1 MFNGVMCGRFVSFT
15 IGEGLTSALATVPG
29 LPAPAIDLTDISKPN
44 WNTAPTQQIAVVTV
58 GEGLQEELYA
68 EQTIVRP
75 MRWGLVPSWSKS
87 LPKTPMFNARG
98 ETAPE
103 KPSFRAAF
111 KRRRCLV
118 PMDGWYEWK
127 PGGKNGAAEG
137 KVPYFT
143 HHPDGA
149 LFAAGLWEV
158 LSEPKSGTDLLSCT
172 IITTESVGQLTW
184 LHDRMP
190 RILLADEAERWLS
203 AEPQDARELLHP
215 TDEEFVAQFQVQEVS
230 RRVGNARVNDPE
242 LIAPVG
248 EQDTLL

>member
-1 MFNGVMCGRFVSFT
+1 MGVMCGRFVSFT
-15 IGEGLTSALATVPG
+15 IGEELISALATVPG
-29 LPAPAIDLTDISKPN
+29 LPAPAVDLSGLNKPN
-44 WNTAPTQQIAVVTV
+44 WNTAPTQQVRVVTI
-58 GEGLQEELYA
+58 GEGLQEEHHPD
-68 EQTIVRP
+68 ETIVRA
-75 MRWGLVPSWSKS
+75 MRWGLVPSWSKA
-87 LPKTPMFNARG
+87 LPKAPMFNARG
-98 ETAPE
+98 ETVVE

-127 PGGKNGAAEG
+127 PGGKSGAADG

-143 HHPDGA
+143 THPEGA

-158 LSEPKSGTDLLSCT
+158 WANPETGKDLLSCT
-172 IITTESVGQLTW
+172 IVTTESVGQLTW

-190 RILLADEAERWLS
+190 RILLADEAAQWL
-203 AEPQDARELLHP
+203 AEYPAEAQELLHP
-215 TDEEFVAQFQVQEVS
+215 TPVDFVDAFEVREVS
-230 RRVGNARVNDPE
+230 RRVGNARVNDPD